1 MLRNSKR
8 DVRSVQI
15 GSLAFA
21 AMLIAALALP
31 ALASGVTNLS
41 EQLPEMDQPS
51 RVSVTREDL
60 SEETI
65 RIPIWIPGFDDVEAP
80 LTCLHV
86 PGPNSV
92 KHSAIRARYLAAF
105 FGMRRFEQ
113 LSVLDSCRGIHRI
126 LPWVSPPIPTGPS
139 LTAGL

>member
-1 MLRNSKR
+1 MLRNSTGGL
-8 DVRSVQI
+8 RSVQI

-21 AMLIAALALP
+21 AMLIAAFALP

-41 EQLPEMDQPS
+41 EQLPEADQPY
-51 RVSVTREDL
+51 RVSVTPEDL

-65 RIPIWIPGFDDVEAP
+65 RIPIWIPGFDDVEPP
-80 LTCLHV
+80 LTCLRV

-92 KHSAIRARYLAAF
+92 KHSAIRARHPIAF
-105 FGMRRFEQ
+105 SGTRRFEP
-113 LSVLDSCRGIHRI
+113 LSGVDSCRGIHRI
-126 LPWVSPPIPTGPS
+126 LPWISPPVPTGPS